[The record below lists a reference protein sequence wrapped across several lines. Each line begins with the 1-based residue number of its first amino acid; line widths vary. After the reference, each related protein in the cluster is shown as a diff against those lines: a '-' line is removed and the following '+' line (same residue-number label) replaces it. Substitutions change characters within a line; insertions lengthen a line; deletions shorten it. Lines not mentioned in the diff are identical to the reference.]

1 MAMNKEKPGFFTG
14 IIRAPFKLASLAVDD
29 IVSPLIHTPVN
40 EVIKEKIRKKTEEP
54 MEFNTPVDANGMKGS
69 IGHKIDLSGSSIKK
83 NFGIKQR
90 GFGEKMHISAD
101 HEMRLGDFKPSDGK
115 QKEIAVETEKKR
127 LEAEERKR
135 AVIEF
140 LKRRGELPDVEGIQ
154 LPNAGEAIPR
164 FMENK
169 TYG

>member
-1 MAMNKEKPGFFTG
+1 MNKEKPGFFTG
-14 IIRAPFKLASLAVDD
+14 IIRAPFDIASHTVDD
-29 IVSPLIHTPVN
+29 VISPIVHAPLN
-40 EVIKEKIRKKTEEP
+40 GFIKEQIRKKTKEP
-54 MEFNTPVDANGMKGS
+54 MEFSTPVDVNGMKGS

-101 HEMRLGDFKPSDGK
+101 HEMRLGDFKRSDEK
-115 QKEIAVETEKKR
+115 QKEIAAETETKR

-140 LKRRGELPDVEGIQ
+140 LRRRGELPDIEGIQ

>member
-1 MAMNKEKPGFFTG
+1 MNKEKPPGFFTG
-14 IIRAPFKLASLAVDD
+14 MVRAPLNIASGVIDKVVAP
-29 IVSPLIHTPVN
+29 IAYAPLNSVTKNI
-40 EVIKEKIRKKTEEP
+40 IKSKTEEP
-54 MEFNTPVDANGMKGS
+54 MEFSTPLETNGMKGNVD
-69 IGHKIDLSGSSIKK
+69 HKVDLSGSSIKK

-101 HEMRLGDFKPSDGK
+101 HEIRLGDFEPSAEK
-115 QKEIAVETEKKR
+115 QKEIAAETERKI
-127 LEAEERKR
+127 LEAEEKKR

-140 LKRRGELPDVEGIQ
+140 LKRRGELPDIDGIQ

-164 FMENK
+164 FMGNK